1 MTNTNKMLWPYPSKD
16 SDPWFD
22 GFESMTAAMDASGY
36 ASREDR
42 SILIDGGG
50 TVSFTASTGL
60 VTWSSAIVFLSS
72 IAGFKLSLPAG
83 TATLL
88 DGQCLY
94 VNVTR
99 APTGNVTLAG
109 FVSNTVPN
117 TDSAMLLAIRDG
129 SAVYFRNGAQVQDGQ
144 SKTLFSSGGLAAGF
158 KLFDVAKLGTRASHN
173 ATTPLVVG
181 AEAFDPT
188 IYDRSG
194 FTKVM
199 VFRAVAANGDV
210 GLTNTVK
217 LYNVTDSD
225 LIATLSFTSTTTTKL
240 EAVLVQGTGAGQI
253 DPVEK
258 IYEVRI
264 ALGAPPP
271 GQTQTIELYAAEIIV
286 TNTAT

>member
-1 MTNTNKMLWPYPSKD
+1 MSNTNKMLWPYPSKD

-50 TVSFTASTGL
+50 LVSFTASSGL
-60 VTWSSAIVFLSS
+60 VAWSAAIVFLSP

-83 TATLL
+83 NATLL
-88 DGQCLY
+88 DGECLY
-94 VNVTR
+94 VNLTR
-99 APTGNVTLAG
+99 SPTGNLSLGG
-109 FVSNTVPN
+109 FVAGTVPN

-129 SAVYFRNGAQVQDGQ
+129 SAVYFRNGCQIQDGQ
-144 SKTLFSSGGLAAGF
+144 TKPLFGGGIASGT
-158 KLFDVAKLGTRASHN
+158 KLIDVVKMGTRESHN

-181 AEAFDPT
+181 GDAFNPT
-188 IYDRSG
+188 TYDRSG
-194 FTKVM
+194 FTKAM
-199 VFRAVAANGDV
+199 VFRAVAANGDT
-210 GLTNTVK
+210 GLTNTVV

-225 LIATLSFTSTTTTKL
+225 PVATLTFTSTTTTKL
-240 EAVLVQGTGAGQI
+240 EAVLAQGTGAGQV
-253 DPVEK
+253 DPAEK

-271 GQTQTIELYAAEIIV
+271 GLTQTIELYAAEIIV
-286 TNTAT
+286 TSTAT